1 VMEEV
6 PSAFVDELAN
16 SVEPVAK
23 LVVEPGR
30 EDVSRIEALEPVV
43 ECVVTSVELAE
54 GVASMEDE
62 AKALEVTEM
71 GQATS

>member
-1 VMEEV
+1 MMEKV
-6 PSAFVDELAN
+6 PSALVDELAN
-16 SVEPVAK
+16 PVEPVEK

-43 ECVVTSVELAE
+43 EYVVTSVELAE
-54 GVASMEDE
+54 GLASMEDE
-62 AKALEVTEM
+62 AKTLEVTEM